1 MAIYTF
7 TMHLTLTAKLRGKNR
22 FDVVEKWQETRLE
35 DMFIYRDDG
44 IIDNLT
50 FEEGIPN
57 DLVRED
63 GREFLDREDT
73 DENDRPVGGMEDFA
87 KMVCDRLTRDGEL
100 SHDELLVSTGLSRY
114 KLKKV
119 LRKLVAGGA
128 VTRTAGAK
136 GRPGGKATSSYKS
149 VCPTGRGKEQENP
162 GGVRQPVRPSARRTN
177 PDGGHQAYPVPG
189 RTDERRSGGPTGTGS
204 GDNHDD

>member
-128 VTRTAGAK
+128 VTRTAIPK
-136 GRPGGKATSSYKS
+136 GRLR
-149 VCPTGRGKEQENP
+149 GRPRLPAAESRKTEA
-162 GGVRQPVRPSARRTN
+162 ARRTIQ
-177 PDGGHQAYPVPG
+177 PRGFRHGKGKTKVVQEQ
-189 RTDERRSGGPTGTGS
+189 RQ
-204 GDNHDD
+204 